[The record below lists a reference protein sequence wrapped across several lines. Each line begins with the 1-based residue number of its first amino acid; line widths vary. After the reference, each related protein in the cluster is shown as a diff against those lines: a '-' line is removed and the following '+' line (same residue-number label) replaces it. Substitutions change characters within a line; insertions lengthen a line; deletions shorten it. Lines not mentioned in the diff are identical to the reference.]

1 MGQNHILPEEKND
14 PGGTRTRGK
23 DYRRKV
29 ALWIQVRQRYT
40 RVSPP
45 LPSPSSLHAI
55 SGVFLRLPREIE
67 GGSERVDGAV
77 GRRARGCHYVCRP

>member
-1 MGQNHILPEEKND
+1 MRQNHILPEEKND
-14 PGGTRTRGK
+14 PGRARTRGK

-45 LPSPSSLHAI
+45 LPSPSRLCAVST
-55 SGVFLRLPREIE
+55 VFFWPPRGTE
-67 GGSERVDGAV
+67 GASERVDEAV
-77 GRRARGCHYVCRP
+77 GRRARGYHYVCRP